1 MKTLVIVDVQNDFLE
16 GGSLAVPGA
25 NEEFVL
31 QIDKILDKFEQ
42 LVYTADCHP
51 EDHVSFSTFPPHCV
65 KGSLGEE
72 IPLEKDG
79 ILLLKGQDKSKE
91 EFSAFSQGKNIDII
105 NGDEIFVLGLAGDFC
120 VKETLKDLSEYIKN
134 KKIYVIKD
142 LVKSIDDEVKY
153 IPDEVISVNSSYV
166 LANFND
172 LSEDERNSF
181 KP

>member
-1 MKTLVIVDVQNDFLE
+1 MRTLIIVDVQNDFLE

-25 NEEFVL
+25 NEEFIL
-31 QIDKILDKFEQ
+31 QIENIINKFEQ

-51 EDHVSFSTFPPHCV
+51 EDHISFSDFPPHCI

-79 ILLLKGQDKSKE
+79 ILLLKGEDKSKE
-91 EFSAFSQGKNIDII
+91 EFSAFSEGKNIDIV

-120 VKETLKDLSEYIKN
+120 VKETLKDLTKYIKN

-142 LVKSIDDEVKY
+142 LVKSINNGVKY
-153 IPDEVISVNSSYV
+153 IPDEVIPIESSYI
-166 LANFND
+166 LANFNN
-172 LSEDERNSF
+172 L
-181 KP
+181 